1 MKILKGFA
9 LTILSLLLG
18 LSLSIFGVLFM
29 LNSTILNPNFI
40 TRELDRLDV
49 SAIVE
54 ETLSEQTSGEEF
66 PEEFK
71 AALVN
76 TIAKFEPIVKEQI
89 SAAIDPVYDYL
100 LGRSESIDLALTL
113 KNTFLSPDF
122 IAALM
127 EELDL
132 STLAKEF
139 LSEQFAEQIPP
150 DMQFLAEHLLDKAI
164 AELEPAIKAEL
175 VAAAGPIADY
185 LLGIS
190 QSLDVVISMEPVVE
204 SLREP
209 LKEAFMESLPPEAAQ
224 LPQSIIDQYFE
235 QYFAEFTK
243 MIPETLAFDEAIFP
257 PEMPTQLASALAK
270 AEESL
275 EQPRQ
280 YIGYFQLTYKLLIV
294 LMVLLIVGIVFINR
308 LQIRSITRQL
318 GTTFMTTGVP
328 WFAGV
333 LVAKY
338 FIGTLIADTGLP
350 SFLQRWLPQFVNNF
364 LAPLQWFS
372 LGILIAGVALAVTS
386 FVYKPREPS
395 L

>member
-1 MKILKGFA
+1 
-9 LTILSLLLG
+9 
-18 LSLSIFGVLFM
+18 M

-40 TRELDRLDV
+40 TRELDRIDV
-49 SAIVE
+49 STIVE
-54 ETLSEQTSGEEF
+54 ETLSEQAPGEEF
-66 PEEFK
+66 PEEFRT
-71 AALVN
+71 ALVN

-175 VAAAGPIADY
+175 VAAAGPIVDY

-190 QSLDVVISMEPVVE
+190 QSLDVEISMEPVVE

-209 LKEAFMESLPPEAAQ
+209 LKEAFIESLPPEVTQ

-235 QYFAEFTK
+235 QYFAEFTE

-257 PEMPTQLASALAK
+257 PEMPAQLASALA
-270 AEESL
+270 ETEGML
-275 EQPRQ
+275 EQARQ
-280 YIGYFQLTYKLLIV
+280 YVGYFQLTYKLLIV

-308 LQIRSITRQL
+308 LQIKSITRQL
-318 GTTFMTTGVP
+318 GSTFLPIGALS
-328 WFAGV
+328 FAGV

-372 LGILIAGVALAVTS
+372 LGILIAGVALTVTS